1 METTIDGAGRV
12 VVPKPLRDALGLA
25 AGARVDITV
34 YGSGLQLVPAGRT
47 AALVEEDGRL
57 VADPDTEVSDDVVF
71 RLIDEG
77 RR

>member
-57 VADPDTEVSDDVVF
+57 VADPVTEVSDDLVF
-71 RLIDEG
+71 RMIDEG